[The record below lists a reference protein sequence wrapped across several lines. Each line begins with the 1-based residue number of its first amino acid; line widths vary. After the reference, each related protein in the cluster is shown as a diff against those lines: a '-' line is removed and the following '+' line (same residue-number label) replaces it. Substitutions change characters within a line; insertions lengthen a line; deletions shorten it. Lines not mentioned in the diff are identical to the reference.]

1 MVSKK
6 GNTTLTEPEH
16 PPYWAA
22 CESMNLARLGMFIY
36 DALQRR
42 TEPSTPTDGSTPL
55 SQQEFSDLVGLMEAK
70 AEAQKEDT
78 TVSAQPV
85 YDGPSP
91 PPAYSYPSDELRAAF
106 RRRDQ
111 ALERLEDAMR
121 RRQSEHRVQP
131 LQKKLQAAER
141 ELPLVE
147 SEEESRKEELLR
159 RRREYEQARK
169 PYERSL
175 ATWKQERARAKRAR
189 EANDKREEIVDRAR
203 RRIRDAF
210 RPKRGSGGR
219 GPVTLDFE
227 ILPPGEQTHEHVRAY
242 FREAVSSGRLKGFSQ
257 ERLDKV
263 LALPWSEWQ
272 KGRAGVYGYIVLLF
286 DHTEKVLLECPVEDN
301 AFYVLDSADER
312 LLKMK
317 KQQLIDSSEAKRR
330 YHSGDWERRLKDD
343 LNIQ

>member
-1 MVSKK
+1 M
-6 GNTTLTEPEH
+6 TESEH
-16 PPYWAA
+16 PRYWAA
-22 CESMNLARLGMFIY
+22 CEHMNLARLGMFIY

-55 SQQEFSDLVGLMEAK
+55 SQQEFSNLVGLMEVK

-78 TVSAQPV
+78 TMPARPV
-85 YDGPSP
+85 YEGPAP
-91 PPAYSYPSDELRAAF
+91 PPAYSYPSNELRAA
-106 RRRDQ
+106 RRRSNR

-131 LQKKLQAAER
+131 LQKELQEAER

-147 SEEESRKEELLR
+147 AEEESRKEELLR
-159 RRREYEQARK
+159 LDREYKQARE
-169 PYERSL
+169 PYKRSMS
-175 ATWKQERARAKRAR
+175 AWKQERARVKRAR

-203 RRIRDAF
+203 RRVADAF
-210 RPKRGSGGR
+210 KPKRGSGGR

-286 DHTEKVLLECPVEDN
+286 DHTDKVLLECPVEDN
-301 AFYVLDSADER
+301 AFFVLDSADER

-317 KQQLIDSSEAKRR
+317 KQQLIESSEAKRR
-330 YHSGDWERRLKDD
+330 YHSGDWYRRLKDD
-343 LNIQ
+343 LGIE